1 MANPETSMN
10 TFERDRIAI
19 RYPTNWTVETRDDPE
34 GGGWTVAVSSPDTAF
49 FMLSLQPEARD
60 PGELADQSLDALKG
74 EYKELDWEDVM
85 ETICGQP
92 AIGYNADFLTV
103 DTATN
108 CRVRCLDT
116 FAGPLLLLSQV
127 SDFDREQNEPVLRGI
142 TQSLNVE
149 VD

>member
-1 MANPETSMN
+1 MS

-19 RYPTNWTVETRDDPE
+19 RYPADWIIETQDGPE
-34 GGGWTVAVSSPDTAF
+34 DGGWTVVVQSPDTAF
-49 FMLSLQPEARD
+49 FMMSLLPEARD
-60 PGELADQSLDALKG
+60 PAELANQSFDALKG

-103 DTATN
+103 DTATS

-116 FAGPLLLLSQV
+116 FAGPLLLLWQV
-127 SDFDREQNEPVLRGI
+127 SDFDRDQNDPVLRDI
-142 TQSLNVE
+142 VKSLNVE